1 MRATAVLLV
10 AAALLGASATPVAL
24 ATADQGEILGLAQ
37 RYLAARA
44 QKVTTGPQ
52 TPGFGVP
59 VTEALAGKLAAHE
72 AKLAE
77 ATASARTRYRA
88 AVVEARA
95 VRFHADQTGRT
106 VVARVDEHTEL
117 YFAEPGPVPFT
128 AYGLSHLLTFSRT
141 AEGWVLADVALGHY
155 KHCALLPETQRPSE
169 C

>member
-1 MRATAVLLV
+1 MLLG

-24 ATADQGEILGLAQ
+24 ADADQDEILGLAQ

-44 QKVTTGPQ
+44 QKVTTGPR

-59 VTEALAGKLAAHE
+59 VTEALAGKLAVHE
-72 AKLAE
+72 AKLTA
-77 ATASARTRYRA
+77 ATASARTHYRT
-88 AVVEARA
+88 AVVETRA
-95 VRFHADQTGRT
+95 VRFDADQTGRT
-106 VVARVDEHTEL
+106 VVARVDERTEL
-117 YFAEPGPVPFT
+117 YFAEPGPAKYT
-128 AYGLSHLLTFSRT
+128 GYGLHHLLTFTRT